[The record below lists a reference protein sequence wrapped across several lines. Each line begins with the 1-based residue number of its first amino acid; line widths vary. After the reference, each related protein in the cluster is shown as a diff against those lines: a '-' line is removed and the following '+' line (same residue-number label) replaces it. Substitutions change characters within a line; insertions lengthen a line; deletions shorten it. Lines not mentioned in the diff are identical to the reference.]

1 MNVQIKNTIREGAL
15 VIHVDGELD
24 RYTASRLKDALAE
37 GLDGGRRWVV
47 VDLLEVGVLDSTA
60 LGVLVGTMR
69 RLKQDSGSLHLVM
82 NDPHLTKIFRITGF
96 EGVFPIHESVDEA
109 VKAVKESRSTDP
121 DEDSHPPGWRIL

>member
-1 MNVQIKNTIREGAL
+1 MNVQIKNTTKEGAL
-15 VIHVDGELD
+15 VIHVEGELD
-24 RYTASRLKDALAE
+24 LYTASRLKDALAE

-47 VDLLEVGVLDSTA
+47 VDLLEVGFLDSTA

-96 EGVFPIHESVDEA
+96 EGVFPICLLYTSDAADDLTRVDLGG
-109 VKAVKESRSTDP
+109 R
-121 DEDSHPPGWRIL
+121 RIIKKKKK